1 MLSLNGSSASGMQLQ
16 KVVYDTYT
24 KITLIGAHHPLL
36 QPLSW
41 VVKFRRTWRLK
52 MERYLFRKR
61 KENQLM
67 KFVSLPFALV
77 GCVVVLEFLGS
88 EAPIIGSTTEQ
99 VPQQVMETLNSTL
112 ENIVSSG
119 FVTF

>member
-1 MLSLNGSSASGMQLQ
+1 MQR
-16 KVVYDTYT
+16 
-24 KITLIGAHHPLL
+24 H
-36 QPLSW
+36 
-41 VVKFRRTWRLK
+41 
-52 MERYLFRKR
+52 LFRKR

-88 EAPIIGSTTEQ
+88 EAPIIGLKSER

-112 ENIVSSG
+112 ENLASSR

>member
-1 MLSLNGSSASGMQLQ
+1 
-16 KVVYDTYT
+16 
-24 KITLIGAHHPLL
+24 
-36 QPLSW
+36 
-41 VVKFRRTWRLK
+41 

-88 EAPIIGSTTEQ
+88 DAPIIGSTTEQ
-99 VPQQVMETLNSTL
+99 VPQQVIETLNSTL
-112 ENIVSSG
+112 ENLVSSR
-119 FVTF
+119 FITF

>member
-1 MLSLNGSSASGMQLQ
+1 
-16 KVVYDTYT
+16 
-24 KITLIGAHHPLL
+24 
-36 QPLSW
+36 
-41 VVKFRRTWRLK
+41 
-52 MERYLFRKR
+52 
-61 KENQLM
+61 M
-67 KFVSLPFALV
+67 KFISLPFALV

-88 EAPIIGSTTEQ
+88 DAPIIGSTTEQ